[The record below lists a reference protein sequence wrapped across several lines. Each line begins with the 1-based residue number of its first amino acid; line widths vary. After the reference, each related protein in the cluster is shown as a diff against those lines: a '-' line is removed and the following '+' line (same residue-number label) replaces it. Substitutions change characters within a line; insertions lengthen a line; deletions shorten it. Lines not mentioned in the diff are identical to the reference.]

1 MRSFS
6 NLWFWIAIAVF
17 WSTTSHFVVGVPHDL
32 IRRAARE
39 GGQALADVESLAH
52 VYTRR
57 ILFISREGGMFLVA
71 FMAFL
76 TTVLLTLAIVY
87 RVEFAQAL
95 LCILLPMLAV
105 SWITIRSCLRIEA
118 GPLTGEALLNRL
130 RLHRVTVQTV
140 GMLSLFVTGLFGM
153 YQNLTIG
160 VLG

>member
-32 IRRAARE
+32 VRRAARE
-39 GGQALADVESLAH
+39 GGQALADVEALAH

-57 ILFISREGGMFLVA
+57 ILFISREGGLVLVG

-76 TTVLLTLAIVY
+76 TAGLLTLAVFY
-87 RVEFAQAL
+87 HVEFAQAV

-105 SWITIRSCLRIEA
+105 TFITIRSCLRIEA
-118 GPLTGEALLNRL
+118 DALTGEALIGRL
-130 RLHRVTVQTV
+130 RRHRVTVQTV
-140 GMLSLFVTGLFGM
+140 GMLSLFLTGLFGM

-160 VLG
+160 ALG